1 MGRSFGSGSSAFLVR
16 SGGAA
21 VLRGLATFVELGEF
35 LDCWVGS
42 VVVVADRT
50 NVLRYVD
57 EELWGFS

>member
-1 MGRSFGSGSSAFLVR
+1 MSRSYGGGSSAFLVR

-21 VLRGLATFVELGEF
+21 ALRGLARFAVPGEF